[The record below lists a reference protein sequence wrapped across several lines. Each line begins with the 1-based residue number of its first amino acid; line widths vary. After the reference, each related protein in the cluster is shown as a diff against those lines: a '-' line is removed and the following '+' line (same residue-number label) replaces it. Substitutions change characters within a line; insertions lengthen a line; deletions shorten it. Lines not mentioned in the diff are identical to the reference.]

1 MTANPGYESDHLGNE
16 QEAEAVFLDN
26 THYNFEDKQLGY
38 GDADTHGCWHR
49 FCGFMRKFWA
59 TRITEDTRSDRE
71 LFIKTTLRELLIYIF
86 FVITLVTIA
95 FGMLDSKAFYMT
107 EAVRDVLMNTPVED
121 SDLTLASVN
130 SIDDYWDVL
139 KGPLIHTLYDNQWY
153 NSKLISG
160 NDTYYLGY
168 ESVRLGLIRI
178 RQVRV
183 TNHSCSIPEDFAQQI
198 TSCYGIYSDAI
209 EDRSTYGPGNS
220 TAWVY
225 TSGDELKMG
234 IHFGTVA
241 VYGGGGY
248 YLDLPQDENMTLES
262 VTELFQNLW
271 VDRGTSAIFLHFTV
285 YNSNANLFCVVSLVA
300 ELPPTGGILIGSEF
314 RTVKLLRYVRTQDYV
329 VLMFECFFLL
339 FVVYY
344 VAEEVIEVFN
354 LGYKYFT
361 KFWNILDVL
370 VVVLSCICAGFN
382 IYRTVRVKATLSSLL
397 ANPNEYSNFERLSY
411 WEMQFNYAVGILVFL
426 VWIKIFKYVSF
437 NKTMNQLNLTLAN
450 CAKDIAGFGVM
461 FFIVFFAFAQ
471 LGYLAFG
478 TQVSDF
484 STFATSLMTLFRIIL
499 GDFDFQALHDAQSF
513 FGPLYFLVYIFFVF
527 FVLINMFIA
536 IINDT
541 YLEVKSNL
549 LNQPSEF
556 QMKSFFKQRLKD
568 MRNKMKQKKSQL
580 QEIQDAIDAVATE
593 ENDMSIDDLKAE
605 MNGEASGAALDE
617 ILRKVDTNNDMKL
630 DTNERRALR
639 ETLENKKMSL
649 MQEMFNFQEA
659 EIGHSYDQFSKLL
672 TTQVA
677 SKEDMDRAYMRLIR
691 LENCIKNVTERLH
704 SIVRKLKQS
713 EEVKNKRTEQ
723 MQNLLENLVSAIHA
737 PPPPPLSAKPSFDHQ
752 SSVDATEMSSVAPTP
767 MEGVRKRPDRNL
779 SFKGLTKFGRKR
791 EE

>member
-1 MTANPGYESDHLGNE
+1 MSSNPGYVGDNSGNE
-16 QEAEAVFLDN
+16 REAEAIFLDD
-26 THYNFEDKQLGY
+26 TFYNFEDNQFGY
-38 GDADTHGCWHR
+38 GDVDTHE
-49 FCGFMRKFWA
+49 FWA
-59 TRITEDTRSDRE
+59 TRETEDVGTDRE
-71 LFIKTTLRELLIYIF
+71 LTIKTTLRELLIYIL

-95 FGMLDSKAFYMT
+95 FGIIDTKAFYMT
-107 EAVRDVLMNTPVED
+107 EAVRGVLMNTPVED
-121 SDLTLASVN
+121 GDLTLASVN
-130 SIDDYWDVL
+130 SISDYWSVL
-139 KGPLIHTLYDNQWY
+139 MDPLISTLYENKWY
-153 NSKLISG
+153 NSKLMDE
-160 NDTYYLGY
+160 NDFYYLGY

-183 TNHSCSIPEDFAQQI
+183 TNSSCSIPVDFAKQI
-198 TSCYGIYSDAI
+198 TTCYGVYSAAT

-225 TSGDELKMG
+225 TSGDKLQMG

-248 YLDLPQDENMTLES
+248 YLDLPQDRDMALES
-262 VTELFQNLW
+262 VLELFNNLW
-271 VDRGTSAIFLHFTV
+271 VDRGTSAIFIHFTV
-285 YNSNANLFCVVSLVA
+285 YNPNANLFCVVSLVA
-300 ELPPTGGILIGSEF
+300 ELPPTGGILIDSEF

-329 VLMFECFFLL
+329 VMVFECLFLL
-339 FVVYY
+339 FIFYY
-344 VAEEVIEVFN
+344 ITEEIIEVCN

-361 KFWNILDVL
+361 KFWNLLDILVIL
-370 VVVLSCICAGFN
+370 LSCVCAGFN
-382 IYRTVRVKATLSSLL
+382 IYRTIRVNATLNSLL

-411 WEMQFNYAVGILVFL
+411 WEMQFNYAIGALVFL

-484 STFATSLMTLFRIIL
+484 GTFATSLMTLFRIIL

-513 FGPLYFLVYIFFVF
+513 LGPLYFLVYIFFVF

-556 QMKSFFKQRLKD
+556 QMRAFFKQRLRE
-568 MRNKMKQKKSQL
+568 MRNKMKQKKNKL

-593 ENDMSIDDLKAE
+593 ESDVPIGELKAE
-605 MNGEASGAALDE
+605 MTGEADRTDIGEIIRKLDA
-617 ILRKVDTNNDMKL
+617 NNDLKL
-630 DTNERRALR
+630 DANGRRALR

-659 EIGHSYDQFSKLL
+659 EIGHSYEQFSKLL

-677 SKEDMDRAYMRLIR
+677 SKEDMDRAYTRLVR
-691 LENCIKNVTERLH
+691 LENCIKNVTERLR
-704 SIVRKLKQS
+704 SMVQKLEQS
-713 EEVKNKRTEQ
+713 EEVKNKRTEK
-723 MQNLLENLVSAIHA
+723 MQNLLENLVSAAHA
-737 PPPPPLSAKPSFDHQ
+737 PPPPPPLSAKPSFDKQ
-752 SSVDATEMSSVAPTP
+752 GDVDATEMSSVASPSVD
-767 MEGVRKRPDRNL
+767 GVRKRPDRIR
-779 SFKGLTKFGRKR
+779 SFKGLAKFGKKR
-791 EE
+791 ED

>member
-1 MTANPGYESDHLGNE
+1 MTTNPGYESDHLGNE
-16 QEAEAVFLDN
+16 QEAEAVFLDS

-38 GDADTHGCWHR
+38 GDVDTHGCWHR

-59 TRITEDTRSDRE
+59 TRTTEDTRSDRE

-86 FVITLVTIA
+86 FMITLVTIA

-183 TNHSCSIPEDFAQQI
+183 TNHSCSIPDDFAQQI
-198 TSCYGIYSDAI
+198 TSCYGVYSDGI

-339 FVVYY
+339 FIVYY
-344 VAEEVIEVFN
+344 VAEEVIEACN

-361 KFWNILDVL
+361 KFWNILDIL

-478 TQVSDF
+478 TQVADF

-605 MNGEASGAALDE
+605 MNGEASGAALDK

-659 EIGHSYDQFSKLL
+659 EIGHSYEQFSKLL
-672 TTQVA
+672 TTRVA

-691 LENCIKNVTERLH
+691 LENCIKNVTERLR
-704 SIVRKLKQS
+704 SMVRKLEQS

-723 MQNLLENLVSAIHA
+723 MQNLLENLVSAVHA

-752 SSVDATEMSSVAPTP
+752 GSVDATEMASVAPTP

-779 SFKGLTKFGRKR
+779 SFKGLTRFGRKH